1 MKAIFSLLL
10 LVLSP
15 LALSETLYGHVRSES
30 GKWLL
35 RPFGKN
41 ATAPTPLCEDAVVKS
56 YKDFYVEVV
65 LKNDAKKSCFQ
76 ATSITPAIFD
86 PLKESLKPYR
96 PKK

>member
-10 LVLSP
+10 LALSS
-15 LALSETLYGHVRSES
+15 LALSETLYGHIRSES

-41 ATAPTPLCEDAVVKS
+41 ATAPTQLCEDAVVKR
-56 YKDFYVEVV
+56 YKDFYVEAV
-65 LKNDAKKSCFQ
+65 LPTDAKKSCFQ
-76 ATSITPAIFD
+76 ATSIAPAIFD

-96 PKK
+96 TKK